1 MRDRRLPDDTTLST
15 LLWATCLV
23 LAALLW
29 PWSIAQAEAVGE
41 SDKISIGVTADNAP
55 YSFLEGR
62 ALSGYSADILREISF
77 NSGLEF
83 EFRAGS
89 WPELY
94 EAFVRGELDAIDAIS
109 YRGYLSDKVLFTD
122 PYHIRQTYMMEDS
135 GRPTGPIESID
146 DLKAVRLGVVES
158 MFYLPY
164 LEDQDVDM
172 VTYDSIPSMV
182 RALAFGWVDVIIG
195 PRLSLEYHAD
205 TAGFYFLNVTGAV
218 PFNQRSLED
227 LRIGVQKDQ
236 PELFE
241 TIQTALKKIPE
252 SRKVE
257 LLRRW
262 QEFGGAQVGDR
273 PAMQLNDREQRFLQE
288 LGPIRVGI
296 VQDYAPFSFREGGRL
311 QGFSVD
317 VINRLA
323 EMTGLQIIPV
333 SGQWSDLLN
342 MFREGRI
349 DILANM
355 SLDQERLS
363 FTQFTDP
370 YYIIPNVAFT
380 RDGGVSMTNI
390 TDLKGYDV
398 AITGG
403 IFYEKDLKNALGDAV
418 KVFTSQEAMFQALE
432 HDRVDVVLSSLP
444 NGNYWVRQLN
454 IPGVRIAGEVNFE
467 DQTGED
473 LRFGIQTS
481 LDPLAEILNK
491 AMASISTTEMRSIE
505 NRWLG
510 ASMDINTPGPSNLN
524 LSTEE
529 QAWLEAREYT
539 LPYCVDHDW
548 MPLEG
553 IDSAGNHTGLSAEA
567 LRMFSERTQI
577 RFKLV
582 RTKSWQETL
591 EAAQER
597 ECDLLPLAMKTPE
610 RSRYLS
616 FTDPYVQVPNIVLGR
631 IETPFIEGLG
641 DLRNRKIGVVKGYAF
656 AELLKYRY
664 PSLKLVEVENE
675 SVGLKLLQENELA
688 GYITTLP
695 TASYHMQ
702 DQGLADLKVIGR
714 IPADWSLSVATR
726 NDEAILLS
734 IMQKVVSSLSPEER
748 RNLESYWRDV
758 RIEQSVD
765 YTVLWQVLAIALIG
779 ASLLVYWNR
788 KLDRLNRELAV
799 ANDTLARLSVTD
811 DLTQLGNRSYF
822 DREFR
827 KSFQWCQR
835 NETGLA
841 VAMVDADHFKAINDT
856 YGHEAGDHCLIA
868 LADVM
873 RRNFR
878 RETDRLSRF
887 GGEEFVIFTSYHHP
901 EEVIER
907 LDRFREAVADSATVY
922 SGKTIHLTISIGL
935 ATGVPDPSDTP
946 AEFLR
951 LADQALYQA
960 KQNGRNRLEAR
971 AVKE

>member
-1 MRDRRLPDDTTLST
+1 M
-15 LLWATCLV
+15 
-23 LAALLW
+23 LLW
-29 PWSIAQAEAVGE
+29 PQTQLIAESAPE
-41 SDKISIGVTADNAP
+41 SDKISVGVTADNAP

-94 EAFVRGELDAIDAIS
+94 KAFVAGELDAIDAIS
-109 YRGYLSDKVLFTD
+109 YRGYLSDKVLFTE
-122 PYHIRQTYMMEDS
+122 PYHIRQTYLMHDS
-135 GRPTGPIESID
+135 SRPVGPIDSMD
-146 DLKAVRLGVVES
+146 DLRDLQVGVVEN
-158 MFYLPY
+158 MFYVPFLK
-164 LEDQDVDM
+164 DQGINI
-172 VTYDSIPSMV
+172 VTYDSILALV
-182 RALAFGWVDVIIG
+182 RALAFGWVDIAIG
-195 PRLSLEYHAD
+195 PRLSLDYHAD
-205 TAGFYFLNVTGAV
+205 TAGFHFLNIVGSA
-218 PFNQRSLED
+218 PFDQQSLED

-241 TIQTALKKIPE
+241 AIQAALKKIPE

-262 QEFGGAQVGDR
+262 QEFGGAQTGDQ
-273 PAMQLNDREQRFLQE
+273 PSLQLDEREQRFLQE
-288 LGPIRVGI
+288 LGPMRVGV
-296 VQDYAPFSFREGGRL
+296 VQDYAPFSFRDGGRL
-311 QGFSVD
+311 QGLSVD
-317 VINRLA
+317 IINRLA
-323 EMTGLQIIPV
+323 DMTGIQIIPV
-333 SGQWSDLLN
+333 SGQWADLLG

-355 SLDQERLS
+355 SMDRERLS

-380 RDGGVSMTNI
+380 RNGGVELNSI
-390 TDLKGYDV
+390 DDLRGYDV
-398 AITGG
+398 AITAD
-403 IFYEKDLKNALGDAV
+403 IFYQDELTQRLGNAA

-432 HDRVDVVLSSLP
+432 QERVDVVVSSLP
-444 NGNYWVRQLN
+444 SGNYWIRELN
-454 IPGVRIAGEVNFE
+454 IPGVRIAGELTFE
-467 DQTGED
+467 NQSGED
-473 LRFGIQTS
+473 LRFGVQTT
-481 LDPLAEILNK
+481 LEPLAEILNK
-491 AMASISTTEMRSIE
+491 ALATISPTELRSIE

-510 ASMDINTPGPSNLN
+510 AAMDNGSNEPSELT
-524 LSTEE
+524 LSTAEKN
-529 QAWLEAREYT
+529 WLEQRDYT
-539 LPYCVDHDW
+539 LSYCVDSDW

-553 IDSAGNHTGLSAEA
+553 IDSSGNHAGLSAEA
-567 LRMFSERTQI
+567 LRLFSERTNI
-577 RFKLV
+577 RFRLV
-582 RTKSWQETL
+582 RTKTWQESL
-591 EAAQER
+591 DAARDR

-610 RSRYLS
+610 RARYLN
-616 FTDPYVQVPNIVLGR
+616 FTDPYLQVPNIVLGR
-631 IETPFIEGLG
+631 IEAPFIEGLG
-641 DLRNRKIGVVKGYAF
+641 DLREKAIGLVKGYAF

-664 PSLKLVEVENE
+664 PRLQLVEVENE
-675 SVGLKLLQENELA
+675 TEGLKLVQENELA
-688 GYITTLP
+688 GYVTTLP

-702 DQGLADLKVIGR
+702 SQGLADLKVIGR

-726 NDEAILLS
+726 SDQDLLLS
-734 IMQKVVSSLSPEER
+734 IMQKVVASLSEQER

-765 YTVLWQVLAIALIG
+765 YTLLWQVLAIALLG

-788 KLDRLNRELAV
+788 KLDRLNRDLAV

-811 DLTQLGNRSYF
+811 NLTQLGNRSFF

-841 VAMVDADHFKAINDT
+841 VAMVDADHFKTINDT
-856 YGHEAGDHCLIA
+856 FGHEAGDHCLIA

-873 RRNFR
+873 RRHFR

-907 LDRFREAVADSATVY
+907 LDRFREAVADSSTIY
-922 SGKTIHLTISIGL
+922 SGKSIHLTISIGL
-935 ATGVPDPSDTP
+935 ATGVPAPADTP

-951 LADQALYQA
+951 LADQALYAA
-960 KQNGRNRLEAR
+960 KQNGRNRLETR
-971 AVKE
+971 TVKD